1 MCVEMVSVVTVRGWD
16 GDEENHCCAAVVMD
30 ISQHLVSVTA
40 ARPATVL
47 LSGVSSHLES
57 GTGLVLGGT
66 EILISMIIINS
77 EMSIPHAA
85 RRGAAHMCVR
95 KGLLCR

>member
-1 MCVEMVSVVTVRGWD
+1 MVTVRGWE

-30 ISQHLVSVTA
+30 ISQHLVSVTT

-57 GTGLVLGGT
+57 GAGLVLGWCLAGAWWDGD
-66 EILISMIIINS
+66 
-77 EMSIPHAA
+77 PHLNDQN
-85 RRGAAHMCVR
+85 
-95 KGLLCR
+95 KF